1 MVIPYDVFRMPVEY
15 IAVVC
20 LLHKIHLEQLTK
32 VLPKV
37 FGEKFTV
44 VLFNGDTPLPHHQ
57 LIIFLWIDQCFSVDN
72 GRFWDVWDCGP

>member
-1 MVIPYDVFRMPVEY
+1 MPVEY

-20 LLHKIHLEQLTK
+20 LLNKIHLEQLTK

-44 VLFNGDTPLPHHQ
+44 VLFNGDTPPPPP
-57 LIIFLWIDQCFSVDN
+57 STDN
-72 GRFWDVWDCGP
+72 FPLD